1 MKNLSIIICAF
12 NEEKTVCRIVQACCN
27 YNPGSEVIVIDDGS
41 TDNTPVLL
49 QNLNR
54 TIPFRYIRL
63 PENKGKSYAMCH
75 GILQAV
81 NEILLF
87 FDADSY
93 GIREEHFR
101 DMVEPIITGEADMVL
116 GHTSAAFMRYQLSP
130 FKSFTGERVLL
141 KKDILPLIGQIQDLQ
156 FGIET
161 YINYYYQTHG
171 KRIKFVHLKGL
182 HTLTKFRK
190 RSLKEATL
198 DYFKEGNEIAT
209 TILRN
214 YFPLGKMTRN
224 MLSQTGE
231 IIKLRYTTLQENINR
246 KFRDIKERMSI

>member
-12 NEEKTVCRIVQACCN
+12 NEEKTVCQIVRACCD

-41 TDNTPVLL
+41 TDSTPVLL
-49 QNLNR
+49 QNLKK
-54 TIPFRYIRL
+54 TVPFRYLRL
-63 PENKGKSYAMCH
+63 SENQGKSYAMCY
-75 GILQAV
+75 GILQAN

-101 DMVEPIITGEADMVL
+101 DMMEPILTGEADMVL
-116 GHTSAAFMRYQLSP
+116 GYTSAAFMKYRLSP

-141 KKDILPLIGQIQDLQ
+141 KKDILPLIDQIQDLQ

-171 KRIKFVHLKGL
+171 KRIKYVHLDGF
-182 HTLTKFRK
+182 HTLTKFGK
-190 RSLKEATL
+190 RSLKEATR

-214 YFPLGKMTRN
+214 YFPLRKMTQN
-224 MLSQTGE
+224 MISHTGE
-231 IIKLRYTTLQENINR
+231 RVKLRYTILQENINR
-246 KFRDIKERMSI
+246 KVRDIKERMSN

>member
-12 NEEKTVCRIVQACCN
+12 NEEKTVCRIVQACCH

-41 TDNTPVLL
+41 TDSTPVLL
-49 QNLNR
+49 QNLNK
-54 TIPFRYIRL
+54 TTPFRYIRL
-63 PENKGKSYAMCH
+63 SENKGKSYAMCH
-75 GILQAV
+75 GIFHAS
-81 NEILLF
+81 NEILMF

-93 GIREEHFR
+93 GIQEEHFR
-101 DMVEPIITGEADMVL
+101 NMMGPISTGEADMVL
-116 GHTSAAFMRYQLSP
+116 GHTSAAFMRFRLSP

-141 KKDILPLIGQIQDLQ
+141 KKDILPLIDQIQDLQ

-171 KRIKFVHLKGL
+171 KRIKYVHLKGF
-182 HTLTKFRK
+182 HTLTKFGK
-190 RSLKEATL
+190 RSLKEATR

-214 YFPLGKMTRN
+214 YFPLRKMTRN

-231 IIKLRYTTLQENINR
+231 TIKFQYTNLQENFNR
-246 KFRDIKERMSI
+246 KFRGIKERINN